1 MKSWY
6 LIYCKPQQE
15 RIARDNLER
24 QGYVVYLPLA
34 PVRRRRKGRTVRII
48 DPIFPRYLFINLSDQ
63 TDDWGPIRS
72 TIGVSSLV
80 RFGQV
85 PAKIPDSLIE
95 GLRIREDSDGIQ
107 EIPEQGFKPGDK
119 VRIAE
124 GIMEGFEAI
133 FQCKKSDER
142 VILLLKIAENIAKVE
157 LESNQIE
164 PT

>member
-24 QGYVVYLPLA
+24 QRYVVYLPLA

-85 PAKIPDSLIE
+85 PAKIPDSLIQ
-95 GLRIREDSDGIQ
+95 GLRLREDSDGILIFQ
-107 EIPEQGFKPGDK
+107 EKDHQKGDR

-124 GIMEGFEAI
+124 GPMQGYEGI
-133 FQCKKSDER
+133 FQCKSGKER
-142 VILLLKIAENIAKVE
+142 VILLLQITEKAVNIE
-157 LESNQIE
+157 LNASQIE
-164 PT
+164 VT

>member
-15 RIARDNLER
+15 GVAKDNLER
-24 QGYVVYLPLA
+24 QSYSVYLPLVS
-34 PVRRRRKGRTVRII
+34 VRRRRKGKTVRIV
-48 DPIFPRYLFINLSDQ
+48 DPLFPRYLFINLSDH

-85 PAKIPDSLIE
+85 PAQIPVSLIE
-95 GLRIREDSDGIQ
+95 GLREREDSDGIQ
-107 EIPEQGFKPGDK
+107 ELPEQGFKIGDK

-124 GIMEGFEAI
+124 GVMEGFEAI
-133 FQCKKSDER
+133 FQCRKSNER
-142 VILLLKIAENIAKVE
+142 VILLLKIAENTAKIE
-157 LESNQIE
+157 IESNQIE

>member
-34 PVRRRRKGRTVRII
+34 PVRRRRKGRIVRVV
-48 DPIFPRYLFINLSDQ
+48 DPIFPRYLFIYLSDR

-85 PAKIPDSLIE
+85 PAKIPDTLIK
-95 GLRIREDSDGIQ
+95 GLRVREDSNGVQ
-107 EIPEQGFKPGDK
+107 EMPERGFKPGDK

-133 FQCKKSDER
+133 FHCQKSNER
-142 VILLLKIAENIAKVE
+142 VILLLKIAENTAKIE
-157 LESNQIE
+157 IESSQIE
-164 PT
+164 PS

>member
-24 QGYVVYLPLA
+24 QGYAVYLPLVA
-34 PVRRRRKGRTVRII
+34 VRRRRKAKTVRVV
-48 DPIFPRYLFINLSDQ
+48 DPLFPRYIFIYLSDQ

-80 RFGQV
+80 RFGQI
-85 PAKIPDSLIE
+85 PAQIPVSLIE
-95 GLRIREDSDGIQ
+95 SLRERENSDGIQ
-107 EIPEQGFKPGDK
+107 ELPEQRFKFGDK

-124 GIMEGFEAI
+124 GVMEGFEAI
-133 FQCKKSDER
+133 FQCHKSNER
-142 VILLLKIAENIAKVE
+142 VILLLKIAENMAKIE
-157 LESNQIE
+157 IESDHIE
-164 PT
+164 ST

>member
-15 RIARDNLER
+15 KIAKDNLER
-24 QGYVVYLPLA
+24 QGYEAYLPLA
-34 PVRRRRKGRTVRII
+34 PVRRRRKGRTVRVV
-48 DPIFPRYLFINLSDQ
+48 DPIFPRYLFIHLSDQ

-80 RFGQV
+80 RFGQI
-85 PAKIPDSLIE
+85 PAIIPDSLIE
-95 GLRIREDSDGIQ
+95 GLRVREDGEGIQ
-107 EIPEQGFKPGDK
+107 EIPERGFKPGDQ

-124 GIMEGFEAI
+124 GVMEGFEAI
-133 FQCKKSDER
+133 FQCRKSSER
-142 VILLLKIAENIAKVE
+142 VILLLKIAENTAKIE
-157 LESNQIE
+157 IESNQIE

>member
-15 RIARDNLER
+15 RIAKENLER

-48 DPIFPRYLFINLSDQ
+48 DPIFPRYLFIYLSDQ

-80 RFGQV
+80 RFGQL
-85 PAKIPDSLIE
+85 PAKIPDSLIK
-95 GLRIREDSDGIQ
+95 GLRVREDSDGIQ
-107 EIPEQGFKPGDK
+107 EIPEREFKSGDR

-133 FQCKKSDER
+133 FQCQKSNER
-142 VILLLKIAENIAKVE
+142 VILLLKIAENIAKIE
-157 LESNQIE
+157 IESNLIE

>member
-15 RIARDNLER
+15 RIARDNLKR
-24 QGYVVYLPLA
+24 QGYVVYLPFA
-34 PVRRRRKGRTVRII
+34 PVKRRKKGRTVRIV
-48 DPIFPRYLFINLSDQ
+48 DPIFPRYLFIYLSDQ

-95 GLRIREDSDGIQ
+95 GLRMREDSDGIQ
-107 EIPEQGFKPGDK
+107 EIPEREFRPGDT

-124 GIMEGFEAI
+124 GIMEGYEGI
-133 FQCKKSDER
+133 FQCQKSNKR
-142 VILLLKIAENIAKVE
+142 VMLLLKIAENTAKIE
-157 LESNQIE
+157 IESNQIE

>member
-34 PVRRRRKGRTVRII
+34 PVRRRRKGRTMRIV
-48 DPIFPRYLFINLSDQ
+48 DPIFPRYLFIYLSDQ

-72 TIGVSSLV
+72 TIGVSALV
-80 RFGQV
+80 RFGQI
-85 PAKIPDSLIE
+85 PAKIPDNLIQ
-95 GLRIREDSDGIQ
+95 GLRAREDSDGIQ

-133 FQCKKSDER
+133 FQSHKSHER
-142 VILLLKIAENIAKVE
+142 VILLLKIAENTAKIEIEVH
-157 LESNQIE
+157 QIE
-164 PT
+164 ST

>member
-15 RIARDNLER
+15 RVARDNLER
-24 QGYVVYLPLA
+24 QGYVIYLPLA
-34 PVRRRRKGRTVRII
+34 PVRRRKKGRTVRII

-95 GLRIREDSDGIQ
+95 GLRAREDSEGIQ
-107 EIPEQGFKPGDK
+107 EIPEKGFKPGDK

-133 FQCKKSDER
+133 FQCQKSDER

-157 LESNQIE
+157 LELNQIE

>member
-6 LIYCKPQQE
+6 LIYSKPQQE
-15 RIARDNLER
+15 RIANDNLQR
-24 QGYVVYLPLA
+24 QGYMVYLPLA
-34 PVRRRRKGRTVRII
+34 SVRRRRKGRTVRVI

-85 PAKIPDSLIE
+85 PAKIPDSLIQ
-95 GLRIREDSDGIQ
+95 GLRLREDSDGIQ
-107 EIPEQGFKPGDK
+107 EIPEREFKFGEK
-119 VRIAE
+119 VRISE

-133 FQCKKSDER
+133 FQCQKSNDR
-142 VILLLKIAENIAKVE
+142 VILLLKLAENITRIDI
-157 LESNQIE
+157 ESSQIE

>member
-24 QGYVVYLPLA
+24 QGYVAYLPLA

-48 DPIFPRYLFINLSDQ
+48 DPIFPRYLFIYLSDQ

-85 PAKIPDSLIE
+85 LAKVPDSLIE
-95 GLRIREDSDGIQ
+95 GLRVREDSDGIQ
-107 EIPEQGFKPGDK
+107 EIPEGGFKFGDK

-133 FQCKKSDER
+133 FQCQKSKER
-142 VILLLKIAENIAKVE
+142 VILLLKIAENTAKIE
-157 LESNQIE
+157 IESSQIE

>member
-15 RIARDNLER
+15 KIAKDNLER
-24 QGYVVYLPLA
+24 QGYEAYLPLA
-34 PVRRRRKGRTVRII
+34 PVRRRRKGRTVRVV
-48 DPIFPRYLFINLSDQ
+48 DPIFPRYLFIHLSDQ

-80 RFGQV
+80 RFGQI
-85 PAKIPDSLIE
+85 PAIIPDSLIE
-95 GLRIREDSDGIQ
+95 GLRVREDGEGIQ
-107 EIPEQGFKPGDK
+107 EIPERGFKPGDQ

-124 GIMEGFEAI
+124 GVMEGFEAI
-133 FQCKKSDER
+133 FQCQKSSER
-142 VILLLKIAENIAKVE
+142 VILLLKIAENTAKIE
-157 LESNQIE
+157 IESNQIE

>member
-15 RIARDNLER
+15 RIARDNLDR
-24 QGYVVYLPLA
+24 QNYIVYLPLA
-34 PVRRRRKGRTVRII
+34 PVRRRRKGRTVRIV
-48 DPIFPRYLFINLSDQ
+48 DPLFPRYLFIYLSDQ

-72 TIGVSSLV
+72 TIGVSTLV

-95 GLRIREDSDGIQ
+95 GLQVREDSDGIQ
-107 EIPEQGFKPGDK
+107 EITERRFKPGDR

-124 GIMEGFEAI
+124 GIMEGFEAL
-133 FQCKKSDER
+133 FQCQKSNDR
-142 VILLLKIAENIAKVE
+142 VILLLKVAENTAKIE
-157 LESNQIE
+157 IEANQIE

>member
-15 RIARDNLER
+15 RVAKDNLER
-24 QGYVVYLPLA
+24 QEYEVYLPLA

-85 PAKIPDSLIE
+85 PAKIPDNLIE

-107 EIPEQGFKPGDK
+107 KIPEQGFKPGDK

-157 LESNQIE
+157 LKSNQIE

>member
-6 LIYCKPQQE
+6 LIYCKPQRE
-15 RIARDNLER
+15 RIARDNLKR

-34 PVRRRRKGRTVRII
+34 PVRRRRKGRTVRIV
-48 DPIFPRYLFINLSDQ
+48 DPIFPRYLFIYLSDQ

-80 RFGQV
+80 RFGQL
-85 PAKIPDSLIE
+85 PAKITDSLIE
-95 GLRIREDSDGIQ
+95 GLRLREDSEGIQ
-107 EIPEQGFKPGDK
+107 EIPERGFKLGDK

-124 GIMEGFEAI
+124 GVMEGFEAI
-133 FQCKKSDER
+133 FQCQKSNER
-142 VILLLKIAENIAKVE
+142 VILLLKIAENTAKIE
-157 LESNQIE
+157 IESSQIE

>member
-15 RIARDNLER
+15 RIARDNLDR
-24 QGYVVYLPLA
+24 QNYIVYLPLA
-34 PVRRRRKGRTVRII
+34 PVRRRRKGRTVRIV
-48 DPIFPRYLFINLSDQ
+48 DPLFPHYLFIYLSDQ

-72 TIGVSSLV
+72 TIGVSTLV

-95 GLRIREDSDGIQ
+95 GLQVREDSDGIQ
-107 EIPEQGFKPGDK
+107 EITERRFKPGDR

-124 GIMEGFEAI
+124 GIMEGFEAL
-133 FQCKKSDER
+133 FQCQKSNDR
-142 VILLLKIAENIAKVE
+142 VILLLKVAENTAKIE
-157 LESNQIE
+157 IEANQIE

>member
-1 MKSWY
+1 MKNWY
-6 LIYCKPQQE
+6 LIYCKHQQE

-24 QGYVVYLPLA
+24 QRYVVYLPLA
-34 PVRRRRKGRTVRII
+34 PVRRRRKGRTVRIV

-95 GLRIREDSDGIQ
+95 GLRLREDSDGIQ
-107 EIPEQGFKPGDK
+107 EIPERGFKPGDK

-133 FQCKKSDER
+133 FQCHKSNER
-142 VILLLKIAENIAKVE
+142 VILLLKIAENAAKIE
-157 LESNQIE
+157 LESNLIE